1 MCSVASRIFLVAV
14 TAFVSRAEV
23 KLPHMLSSH
32 MVLQRDRPVHMWG
45 WSEPGEKVTVNAA
58 SQTAIVEGD
67 EWEEAEITPV

>member
-1 MCSVASRIFLVAV
+1 
-14 TAFVSRAEV
+14 
-23 KLPHMLSSH
+23 MLSSH

-45 WSEPGEKVTVNAA
+45 WSEPGEKVTVSLNAA